1 MLSFFKKDKKVPF
14 LKQIVTDDEKWILYN
29 NVDQKRSWGNRNGLP
44 PTTPKAGLH
53 PKKVMLCI
61 WWDCKGILYCELLL
75 ESQTVNHKY
84 CSQLDQLKATLN
96 KKHPKLVSRKYII
109 FHLNNAR
116 LHVSLMTRQELLQF
130 DQEVLMHLCIHQ
142 TLHLQMSTYFSL
154 YKIL

>member
-1 MLSFFKKDKKVPF
+1 MVYFFKKGKKVPF

-29 NVDQKRSWGNRNGLP
+29 NVDQQKSWGNRNELP

-53 PKKVMLCI
+53 PKTVMLCI
-61 WWDCKGILYCELLL
+61 WWDWKGVLHYELLP
-75 ESQTVNHKY
+75 ENQTINHKY

-96 KKHPKLVSRKYII
+96 KKHPKLVNRKHIV
-109 FHLNNAR
+109 FHLNSVR

-142 TLHLQMSTYFSL
+142 TLHLQMSADFSL